1 MKILHTADWHLGKRL
16 DHFSRLEEQREVM
29 DEICEIADRENVDA
43 IIIAGDL
50 FDQINPSVEAIE
62 LLYKSLKKLAKD
74 GNRPVIGIAGNHD
87 SPDRI
92 EAPVPLARECGIIL
106 TGYPNS
112 LIAPFSLDSGL
123 EVTRSEEGFVEVKI
137 PGNPFPLRL
146 ILTPYANEMRLK
158 KFLGTENQ
166 ETELRTVLQTNWRQ
180 LAEKYFDDQ
189 GVNMLMAHLFL
200 INKSGE
206 RPEEPE
212 DEKPI
217 LTIGGAQEIFTDNLP
232 PLVQYVAL
240 GHLHRPQIIEHKGC
254 PVVYAG
260 SPLAYSMSEAGQQK
274 YVFIADA
281 EPGKRVMLEK
291 IPLTAGKP
299 LHRKTF
305 HSAEEA
311 IEWLAINPK
320 ALVELTLVSDQFLTS
335 VERKL
340 IMESHQGIV
349 SIIPKIDNP
358 ETTQFQGIDIDLSRD
373 ISELFTDYFRYKQ
386 GQEPNDRILDLLK
399 EVLAEDEE

>member
-1 MKILHTADWHLGKRL
+1 MKILHTADWHLGKKL
-16 DHFSRLEEQREVM
+16 DHFSRLEEQRAVLN
-29 DEICEIADRENVDA
+29 EICEIADRENVDVV
-43 IIIAGDL
+43 IIAGDL

-62 LLYKSLKKLAKD
+62 LLYKSLKRLAKD
-74 GNRPVIGIAGNHD
+74 GKRPVIGIAGNHD

-112 LIAPFSLDSGL
+112 RITPFSLDSGL
-123 EVTRSEEGFVEVKI
+123 AITQSDEGFIELTV
-137 PGNPFPLRL
+137 PGITFPLRL

-166 ETELRTVLQTNWRQ
+166 ETELRTVLQTNWQQ
-180 LAEKYFDDQ
+180 LSEKYFDDR
-189 GVNMLMAHLFL
+189 GVNLLIAHLFL

-217 LTIGGAQEIFTDNLP
+217 LTIGGAQEIFTENLP
-232 PLVQYVAL
+232 PGVQYVAL

-254 PVVYAG
+254 PVVYSG
-260 SPLAYSMSEAGQQK
+260 SPLSYSMSEAGQEK
-274 YVFIADA
+274 YVFIANA
-281 EPGKRVMLEK
+281 EPGKDVLLQK

-305 HSAEEA
+305 HTVQDAV
-311 IEWLAINPK
+311 EWLKMNPDT
-320 ALVELTLVSDQFLTS
+320 LVELTLVSDQFLTS
-335 VERKL
+335 VERKT
-340 IMESHQGIV
+340 IMESHEGIV
-349 SIIPKIDNP
+349 SIIPKIENP
-358 ETTQFQGIDIDLSRD
+358 ETAQFQGIDIDLSRD

-386 GQEPNDRILDLLK
+386 GQEPNERILNLLK